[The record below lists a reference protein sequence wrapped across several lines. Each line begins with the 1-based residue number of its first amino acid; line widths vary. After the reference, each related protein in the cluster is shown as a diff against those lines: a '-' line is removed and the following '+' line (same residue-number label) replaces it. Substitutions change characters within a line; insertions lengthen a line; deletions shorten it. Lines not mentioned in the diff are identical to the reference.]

1 MLEVIITYKIYV
13 LLSPF
18 VALMLYDF
26 IQEGI
31 IFENYGRWVSKVDND
46 GFVPKY
52 KYPLGFCLK
61 CFGFWIILIYTL
73 LPFSNILLFTIVIGV
88 AYYILAV
95 WIAAKI
101 Q

>member
-18 VALMLYDF
+18 VAFMLYDF
-26 IQEGI
+26 IQEGM

>member
-1 MLEVIITYKIYV
+1 MLEIIITYKLYV

-26 IQEGI
+26 IQEGM
-31 IFENYGRWVSKVDND
+31 IFESYGRWVSKVNND
-46 GFVPKY
+46 GLVPKY
-52 KYPLGFCLK
+52 KYPLGYCLK

-73 LPFSNILLFTIVIGV
+73 LPFSKILLFTILIGI

-95 WIAAKI
+95 CIVAKI

>member
-26 IQEGI
+26 IQEGMK
-31 IFENYGRWVSKVDND
+31 FENYGRWVSKVDND